1 MPLIINLRH
10 LENRDME
17 ISGELPL
24 AELELDARDEMVRA
38 TQPLHYD
45 LEIELLDGSLL
56 VQGCLQITLD
66 CQCVRCLK
74 DFEYELELDPWL
86 QHLPLEPVEGDE
98 DEPVITIKN
107 DCVDLTPLMRE
118 DILLGFPQ
126 HPLCRPD
133 CGGLKQA
140 SVGKARKTIG
150 KEESK
155 PSAWAELNK
164 LKL

>member
-1 MPLIINLRH
+1 MPLTLNFSH
-10 LENRDME
+10 LENRNLALC
-17 ISGELPL
+17 GELPL
-24 AELELDARDEMVRA
+24 AELDFTLRDDMIRV

-45 LEIELLDGSLL
+45 LEIELLDDALL
-56 VQGCLQITLD
+56 IQGLLRLTLN

-74 DFEYELELDPWL
+74 DFEFELELDPWTL
-86 QHLPLEPVEGDE
+86 HLPLEPMEGE
-98 DEPVITIKN
+98 EATTIKN
-107 DCVDLTPLMRE
+107 DCVDLTSLVRE

-133 CGGLKQA
+133 CDGLKQA
-140 SVGKARKTIG
+140 KIGKARKIVG

-155 PSAWAELNK
+155 PSTWAELNK

>member
-1 MPLIINLRH
+1 MPLTVNLRH
-10 LENRDME
+10 LENRNLVLR
-17 ISGELPL
+17 GELPL
-24 AELELDARDEMVRA
+24 AELDFEARDEMVRA

-45 LEIELLDGSLL
+45 LEIELLDDSLL
-56 VQGCLQITLD
+56 VQGLLRLTLK

-74 DFEYELELDPWL
+74 YFEFELELDPWIL
-86 QHLPLEPVEGDE
+86 HLPLEPLEGE
-98 DEPVITIKN
+98 EAVSIKN

-133 CGGLKQA
+133 CDGLKQA
-140 SVGKARKTIG
+140 KIG
-150 KEESK
+150 KVPKSAGKDESK
-155 PSAWAELNK
+155 PAAWAELNK